1 MSSAV
6 MDMTSTAYRPAEHH
20 AFETSGRDFLYLVP
34 SGAIFGLDGLSKQ
47 IFSLLLKEQLPREE
61 LVTALIG
68 RGYGKTEIEATL
80 DDMESCDVI
89 FSGAPKEAF
98 PSLPEPDFPLQ
109 RIVLNTTNQCN
120 LACGYCYEYSDD
132 KIAQTK
138 DKPKYM
144 SEEVA
149 QAAIDTLIR
158 ESAGRPLLHVTF
170 FGGETLLNFNL
181 MRFAV
186 LYARKR
192 AAEVSKD
199 VDFSLTTNATLLTEE
214 IVDFLAENR
223 IGVTVSIDGDKELH
237 DRMRTFHNGKGSY
250 DIIAPKIKMLLA
262 RHKTNSIG
270 ARVTLS
276 SGVRD
281 VRRIY
286 DHLTKELG
294 FQGVGISPA
303 TANPDRLYHIGG
315 QKMDDVF
322 DQFSELAWEY
332 RDYALRGGQHY
343 FTNVSDT
350 IKELHSGISKA
361 YTCGAGLG
369 LLGVS
374 TSGGIAACHRFVDSP
389 VAQMGNVLDEGV
401 DHTARRQFLE
411 DHHVGS
417 RPDCHTCWVRPVCAG
432 GCYHESFINHGQT
445 AASNLNQCDR
455 IRGWIDLCLRIY
467 GQIAVENPAFLERF
481 NEN

>member
-1 MSSAV
+1 MTAAGEI
-6 MDMTSTAYRPAEHH
+6 TSTAYAPAEHH
-20 AFETSGRDFLYLVP
+20 AFSAGEREFVYLVP
-34 SGAIFGLDGLSKQ
+34 SGAIFGLSELSKE
-47 IFSLLLKEQLPREE
+47 IFTLLLKEPMQRYE
-61 LVTALIG
+61 LVATLAS
-68 RGYGKTEIEATL
+68 RGYAGADIEEVL

-89 FSGAPKEAF
+89 LSGERKAAF

-138 DKPKYM
+138 DKPKFM
-144 SEEVA
+144 SQEIAE
-149 QAAIDTLIR
+149 AAIETLIR

-170 FGGETLLNFNL
+170 FGGETLLNFDL
-181 MRFAV
+181 MKSSV

-192 AAEVSKD
+192 AEEVGKQ

-214 IVDFLAENR
+214 IADFLAENR

-294 FQGVGISPA
+294 FKGVGISPA

-315 QKMDDVF
+315 AKMDDVF

-332 RDYALRGGQHY
+332 RDYALHGGQHY

-374 TSGGIAACHRFVDSP
+374 TSGAIAACHRFVDSP
-389 VAQMGNVLDEGV
+389 VAQMGNVMDQGV

-417 RPDCHTCWVRPVCAG
+417 RPDCHECWVRPVCAG
-432 GCYHESFINHGQT
+432 GCYHESFINHGDT

-455 IRGWIDLCLRIY
+455 IRGWMDLCLRIY